1 MKKYKNAALIL
12 LPFIMTASQAM
23 AEDLHYN
30 IVEFNES
37 ASVSVPQDTMNVVL
51 VITETN
57 KDRQLASNAVSRR
70 ANALI
75 TRIKNNKA
83 FEAVT
88 ENRRVYPEYD
98 DKQRISSWKDSTEI
112 RVKSMDFNALNQ
124 LIADSQND
132 AMIGNLYYSVSPKKY
147 AEAVEQASQKA
158 LKSFRDRAESISHS
172 LGFNQ
177 YKLVKIRLNQSFEN
191 NTNYEATPM
200 AASLRMNKLSSSPTI
215 MDNVPGNQEIQQTV
229 EGSIQM

>member
-1 MKKYKNAALIL
+1 MKKYKKVTLIL
-12 LPFIMTASQAM
+12 LPLIIGAPQAM
-23 AEDLHYN
+23 AEDLQYN
-30 IVEFNES
+30 IVEFSES
-37 ASVSVPQDTMNVVL
+37 ASVNVPQDTMNVVL
-51 VITETN
+51 EITETN

-70 ANALI
+70 ANKLI
-75 TRIKNNKA
+75 TRIKANKS

-88 ENRRVYPEYD
+88 ENRRVYPQYD
-98 DKQRISSWKDSTEI
+98 DKQHIISWQDSTQI
-112 RVKSMDFNALNQ
+112 RVKSMDFDALNQ

-191 NTNYEATPM
+191 NAGYQAEPM
-200 AASLRMNKLSSSPTI
+200 AASLRMNKLSSATM
-215 MDNVPGNQEIQQTV
+215 MDNVPGNQEILQTV